1 MNKLLFILLISL
13 PLVTQAQEEKSFMSP
28 LDSAYVAALQN
39 ADEQFTFYNAFFN
52 AELFIPTH
60 TIPEADQERRAN
72 DDESISPIFVESE
85 GIQYLMLFDSKERLS
100 AWAQREVGFVAI
112 PGHTV
117 VEMMNTDFHWVLN
130 AGTEHM
136 KTFVPDEIQWLKET
150 IASSKGQ
157 KTSVAKGTKVLIGTP
172 ATIPEGLVESLSK
185 SLARN
190 NEVKQAYLG
199 QVHYE
204 TQGEKPHLALVLE
217 ATELPQSMLD
227 AIRKDLAIATKGF
240 LGESE
245 YIDIMFK
252 NESGV
257 ANEITKMV
265 KPFYELSK

>member
-1 MNKLLFILLISL
+1 MNKLFFILLISL
-13 PLVTQAQEEKSFMSP
+13 PLVTHAQGEKNYMSP
-28 LDSAYVAALQN
+28 LDSAYVAAMQN
-39 ADEQFTFYNAFFN
+39 ADEQSTFYNAFFN

-60 TIPEADQERRAN
+60 TMPKSDQQRRA

-85 GIQYLMLFDSKERLS
+85 GVQYLMLFDSKERLS
-100 AWAQREVGFVAI
+100 AWAQREVGFVAM
-112 PGHTV
+112 PGHAV
-117 VEMMNTDFHWVLN
+117 VEMMNTDFHWALN
-130 AGTEHM
+130 AGTEYM
-136 KTFVPDEIQWLKET
+136 KTFVPDEIQWLKEI
-150 IASSKGQ
+150 IANSKGQ
-157 KTSVAKGTKVLIGTP
+157 KTSLAKGTNVLIGTP

-185 SLARN
+185 NLARN
-190 NEVKQAYLG
+190 NEIKRAYLG

-204 TQGEKPHLALVLE
+204 TQGEKPHLALVLD
-217 ATELPQSMLD
+217 ANELQQSTID